1 MPISIVCP
9 GCKKRFQVR
18 DEFAGKSGPCPTC
31 KTIIKIPTKAEEV
44 TIHAPEGFGGSK
56 GVTGKLTLKPIA
68 REEVRV
74 KPVAAV
80 AIVASV
86 LIAFGLAWFGRTWI
100 SDPNLVPGI
109 LARGLGLLLIS
120 PPLCVAAYTFLRE
133 AELEPHRGKML
144 YLRAAICS
152 TVYILLW
159 ALFAY
164 LKFAFPPVDIW
175 QWAFIAPPILGMG
188 TLAGWLAFD
197 LDPANGF
204 FHYAF
209 YASVTSL
216 LGWVGGL
223 GWIWQVPPP
232 S

>member
-1 MPISIVCP
+1 MPITIVCP

-31 KTIIKIPTKAEEV
+31 KTVIKIPTKAEEV
-44 TIHAPEGFGGSK
+44 TIHAPEEFSGGGK
-56 GVTGKLTLKPIA
+56 GVTGKLALKPIA

-80 AIVASV
+80 AVVSAV
-86 LIAFGLAWFGRTWI
+86 LIVFGLAWFGQKWI
-100 SDPNLVPGI
+100 VDSYIV
-109 LARGLGLLLIS
+109 RGVGLLLIS

-133 AELEPHRGKML
+133 AELAPHRGQEL
-144 YLRAAICS
+144 YLRAAACS
-152 TVYILLW
+152 AAYILLW

-164 LKFAFPPVDIW
+164 LKYSFPPTEIW
-175 QWAFIAPPILGMG
+175 QWAFIAPPVLGIGAM
-188 TLAGWLAFD
+188 AGWLAFD
-197 LDPANGF
+197 LDPTNGF

-209 YASVTSL
+209 YAFVTAL

-223 GWIWQVPPP
+223 GWVWQVAPP